1 MPAKNIER
9 VRLNLHKK
17 IEEISKERTRR
28 AVYAILSQGQTMA
41 ALMVPIDTGFLIN
54 SAFGPVMMQD
64 GKTGRVGYAAE
75 YAKWV
80 HDAPGTLRGQPRADF
95 GKTATGVGFGGGTGV
110 GTYWSPAGEPGFL
123 VKGFEQLKPAIPNIL
138 KAVYGS

>member
-1 MPAKNIER
+1 MPAKNIAS
-9 VRLNLHKK
+9 VKLAIKNK
-17 IEEISKERTRR
+17 IEEISQERTRR

-80 HDAPGTLRGQPRADF
+80 HDAPGKLKGQPRADF
-95 GKTATGVGFGGGTGV
+95 GKTATGVG
-110 GTYWSPAGEPGFL
+110 TYWSPAGKPGFL